1 MKNILIFGAGRS
13 SHTLIQYLTEHAR
26 QFGWKIIVADS
37 GEKYAGKNTDVHY
50 RQVNV
55 TDEPARD
62 REVSEAD
69 LVISMLPARFHPL
82 VAQSCVKFSRN
93 LFTASYES
101 KELKT
106 FEDEVN
112 KKGLFFL
119 NECGLDPGLD
129 HMSAMKLIDRIKTD
143 GHDLQ
148 SFESFT
154 GGLVAPESDDN
165 PWHYK
170 FSWNPRN
177 VVLAGQDGPAKF
189 IQNGKY
195 KYIPYNRL
203 FRRTELIEIENYGL
217 FEGYANRDSL
227 KYIEKYNLQ
236 GISTIYRG
244 TFRRPG
250 FCRAWNVFVQL
261 GATDDSYIMEN
272 SENMT
277 NREFINSF
285 LYYHPTDSVE
295 LKLYHYM
302 HIDQDSDIIQKLKW
316 LGIFS
321 NTKIGLK
328 QATPAQI
335 MEHILKPK
343 WQLQPGDKDMVVMW
357 HKFVY
362 RDKDSGIP
370 MNLTSSL
377 AVTGD
382 NDIHTAMAKT
392 VGLPLA
398 VAVKLFLT
406 GKIKL
411 TGMHIPTDRLIYKP
425 VLAELEKHGIVFREK
440 LQEDVPE
447 E

>member
-1 MKNILIFGAGRS
+1 
-13 SHTLIQYLTEHAR
+13 
-26 QFGWKIIVADS
+26 
-37 GEKYAGKNTDVHY
+37 
-50 RQVNV
+50 
-55 TDEPARD
+55 
-62 REVSEAD
+62 
-69 LVISMLPARFHPL
+69 
-82 VAQSCVKFSRN
+82 
-93 LFTASYES
+93 
-101 KELKT
+101 
-106 FEDEVN
+106 
-112 KKGLFFL
+112 
-119 NECGLDPGLD
+119 
-129 HMSAMKLIDRIKTD
+129 
-143 GHDLQ
+143 
-148 SFESFT
+148 
-154 GGLVAPESDDN
+154 
-165 PWHYK
+165 
-170 FSWNPRN
+170 
-177 VVLAGQDGPAKF
+177 
-189 IQNGKY
+189 
-195 KYIPYNRL
+195 
-203 FRRTELIEIENYGL
+203 
-217 FEGYANRDSL
+217 
-227 KYIEKYNLQ
+227 
-236 GISTIYRG
+236 
-244 TFRRPG
+244 
-250 FCRAWNVFVQL
+250 
-261 GATDDSYIMEN
+261 
-272 SENMT
+272 